1 MKKDKKEKNKGQNKA
16 MDAVRAYTDRPDPLG
31 SYSGVTPEMRCMPRK
46 RIDGKVFMKLEDTRP
61 VQDADDL

>member
-1 MKKDKKEKNKGQNKA
+1 MKQDKKGKNKGQDRA
-16 MDAVRAYTDRPDPLG
+16 MEAVKAYTGSPDPLG
-31 SYSGVTPEMRCMPRK
+31 SYSGVTPEMRTMPRK